1 MAIKNIPSSV
11 NNIIKEL
18 NNHGYE
24 GYLVGGC
31 VRDCLL
37 GIKPKDWDI
46 CTNAT
51 PGDMMKVF
59 KNWHHYDIGLKYG
72 TMTLVCDD
80 GNFEVTTYRTDG
92 EYTDNRRPDNVK
104 FVTSLEEDLA
114 RRDFTINAL
123 AYNPLNTEVTDKFRG
138 IQHLSKHKL
147 VAVGDADKRFKE
159 DALRILRALR
169 FAINYEL
176 EIEEETLRAMENNV
190 SLLQNVS
197 KERITSELEKI
208 LTSDKPVMHYFKKCD
223 WLIAEII
230 PELKCCFNFKQNN
243 KYHKHDVYTHI
254 LSTVD
259 NCNTKKFEIKLA
271 ALLHDIGKPE
281 AYTEVNGEG
290 HFYGHPKV
298 SEKIAK
304 ELLKKRLRL
313 TTEQYELVIK
323 LVKYHDIILFN
334 KRTSVKRALNKY
346 GESFLYDWLILKEAD
361 MADHIYDKKH
371 ISVTQVDEVR
381 DLINDILAEDE
392 CFSLRDLEID
402 GYILIKDLGLKQ
414 GKQIGLILNHLLNEV
429 IDGKLQNNK
438 CCLIDRAIE
447 LINDGKFGN
456 IEFRCSNEKHQQVK
470 EEENSENGLEVT
482 ILKTNE
488 GTLLM
493 GTIKSSNGAKFDAE
507 GCFRYCNMTGKSD
520 TYNQHNSHKLKSSST
535 LLNFEK
541 QSDDWYKHRENFID
555 AKITI

>member
-51 PGDMMKVF
+51 PEDMMKVF
-59 KNWHHYDIGLKYG
+59 KNWNHYDIGLKYG

-104 FVTSLEEDLA
+104 FVKSLEEDLA

-123 AYNPLNTEVTDKFRG
+123 AYNPLNSEVTDKFRG

-176 EIEEETLRAMENNV
+176 EIDEETLRAMENNA

-208 LTSDKPVMHYFKKCD
+208 LTSGKPVMHYFKKCD

-323 LVKYHDIILFN
+323 LVKYHDMLIYN
-334 KRTSVKRALNKY
+334 KKTSVKRALNKH
-346 GESFLYDWLILKEAD
+346 GESFLKDWLILKEAD
-361 MADHIYDKKH
+361 MTDHVYDKKH
-371 ISVTQVDEVR
+371 ASVTQIDEVKQLL
-381 DLINDILAEDE
+381 DEIIQDGE
-392 CFSLRDLEID
+392 CFSLKNLEID
-402 GYILIKDLGLKQ
+402 GYNLINDFNLKP
-414 GKQIGLILNHLLNEV
+414 GKQIGLILNKLLDEV
-429 IDGKLQNNK
+429 LCENIENNRDKLYARVREIINLNQISDIEIKEDKSIKKDVVDKKKKKVNCVLLKTKDGTYLM
-438 CCLIDRAIE
+438 RAIP
-447 LINDGKFGN
+447 
-456 IEFRCSNEKHQQVK
+456 
-470 EEENSENGLEVT
+470 
-482 ILKTNE
+482 
-488 GTLLM
+488 
-493 GTIKSSNGAKFDAE
+493 SSNGARFDAD
-507 GCFRYCNMTGKSD
+507 GCFRYCNEEGRSE
-520 TYNQHNSHKLKSSST
+520 TYNKHSASKLCGIST
-535 LLNFEK
+535 LLDADAKSE
-541 QSDDWYKHRENFID
+541 DWYKHRENFEDIV
-555 AKITI
+555 IEY